1 MHLPAPS
8 TLRQPLR
15 VLHVIPTLSGG
26 GAEKFLCA
34 LAAAFDP
41 SIVHTGVMPVYP
53 SAVPFD
59 QAQLREIELLKIDRR
74 GRYDPGF
81 LTRIVAGIRKFRP
94 DVVHAH
100 LHNGKYWGRIAALLA
115 RVPIVVF
122 TEHSPQ
128 GERRSFPEMLV
139 DEAINRLTDAVI
151 TFTDQQRLML
161 IAKERIPAAKL
172 MVIENGIVL
181 PDPPDERRRK
191 DARGRLGLS
200 SEKFAVVIVGR
211 LAQVKNAQ
219 LGIRAL
225 AALPASTG
233 ESIRLC
239 VIGDGPD
246 TESLRELARS
256 LGVAGRVTFFGH
268 RSDVKEL
275 LYGAD
280 ALFIPSLVEGM
291 PLAGLEAMTVG
302 LPVIST
308 PWPGSRELFSS
319 RGTGIVLADWQPRTA
334 AAALEYASMHPQELR
349 RMGESALRF
358 ARTRYDIRR
367 AAREHEQ
374 LYDELARRKGLR

>member
-1 MHLPAPS
+1 MHLRAPS
-8 TLRQPLR
+8 TSQPLR

-26 GAEKFLCA
+26 GAETFLCA

-41 SIVHTGVMPVYP
+41 SLVHTGVMPVYP
-53 SAVPFD
+53 STVPFD
-59 QAQLREIELLKIDRR
+59 RAQLRQIEVVKIDRR

-81 LTRIVAGIRKFRP
+81 LPRIVAGIRRFRP

-100 LHNGKYWGRIAALLA
+100 LHNGKYWGRIAAIAA

-128 GERRSFPEMLV
+128 GEARSFPEIVV
-139 DEAINRLTDAVI
+139 DEVINRVTDAVI

-172 MVIENGIVL
+172 TVIENGINL
-181 PDPPDERRRK
+181 PDLPDGRHRS
-191 DARGRLGLS
+191 DARERLGIGS
-200 SEKFAVVIVGR
+200 REFSVFIVGR
-211 LAQVKNAQ
+211 LAHVKNAQ

-225 AALPASTG
+225 GVLEASIRS
-233 ESIRLC
+233 SIRLC
-239 VIGDGPD
+239 VIGDGPEY
-246 TESLRELARS
+246 ESLRELARAQD
-256 LGVAGRVTFFGH
+256 VEKRVTFFGH
-268 RSDVKEL
+268 RNDVKDL

-280 ALFIPSLVEGM
+280 VLFIPSLVEGM

-308 PWPGSRELFSS
+308 PWPGSRELFVH
-319 RGTGIVLADWQPRTA
+319 RGTGIVLSDWEPHTA
-334 AAALEYASMHPQELR
+334 AAAFEYAATRPEQLR

-358 ARTRYDIRR
+358 ARARYDIRR
-367 AAREHEQ
+367 AAREHER
-374 LYDELARRKGLR
+374 LYAELARRKGLR